1 MHLRS
6 LGFIVR
12 GVLTL
17 VDVVRPYLIF
27 FLVLQMTFLRI
38 EIHSIAQMVLFIGF
52 GNVVVGYR
60 VFEQVYNCFL
70 HVTALM

>member
-6 LGFIVR
+6 LSFVVR

-27 FLVLQMTFLRI
+27 FVVLQMAFLGI
-38 EIHSIAQMVLFIGF
+38 EVHSVAQMVLFIGF
-52 GNVVVGYR
+52 GNVVVGYC
-60 VFEQVYNCFL
+60 VFDQVYHCFL
-70 HVTALM
+70 HVTALV

>member
-6 LGFIVR
+6 LSFVVR

-27 FLVLQMTFLRI
+27 FVVLQMAFLRI
-38 EIHSIAQMVLFIGF
+38 EVHSVAQMVLFIGF
-52 GNVVVGYR
+52 GNVVVGYC
-60 VFEQVYNCFL
+60 VIYQVYHCFL
-70 HVTALM
+70 HVTALV